1 MLPLLVLPAWIA
13 AFLIFRRVLL
23 DWREAALSACI
34 VWGIIVI
41 VLTEGLSLFHAL
53 AFVPL
58 VVVWGLIS
66 SVSLA
71 VIVRLWP
78 GNLQLKVK
86 IAGFFRQE
94 GYTAAVLVGGTC
106 LTLLAIVVAA
116 LTAPPNTW
124 DSMTYHM
131 ARVANWVDH
140 RSVRNYPTNI
150 TRQLYMGPW
159 SEFAITHLQI
169 LHGSDRFANCV
180 QYFAMLGSVV
190 GVSLLA
196 KKLGVAIRGQ
206 LLASVFCATIPMG
219 ILQASSTQTDY
230 VMAFWFLCFLC
241 FTIDLIYATTPYPRG
256 TAALAG
262 ASLGLAALTKMSALV
277 LAAPFLLWVTFALF
291 RKRRAGPVFQLAIV
305 AAVALL
311 INSGHI
317 LRNERTFGWPLGPRA
332 ETAWYMNEIHTPA
345 AVASNVIRNLA
356 VEMGVPPG
364 DEGILGGSLLTA
376 KLRIHEWTGM
386 DINDP
391 RTTFLDTRFN
401 FSPSLTMGEDDAG
414 NPLHLLL
421 AGFAMI
427 VALWNFRCNRPA
439 AVYSACIAA
448 AFLVFCGYL
457 KWQPWIARLHL
468 PLFVAAAPVFG
479 LLLSRDVF
487 RRVAPF
493 LAMLLLFVGSFYATA
508 GRERPLVGQATILSQ
523 PRTNLYFAS
532 KGAIRDPYFAAA
544 AKIARG
550 DPSRI
555 GIISGIDDWE
565 YPLRVL
571 IRARLGKDVRFEH
584 IDVQNPS
591 RYCPPELPPNRGT
604 PDEIVVIG
612 SYNPQLIP
620 VGYHSV
626 FTSNEI
632 RVFEP

>member
-13 AFLIFRRVLL
+13 AFLIFRRVLS

-71 VIVRLWP
+71 VIVRRWP
-78 GNLQLKVK
+78 GPLHLKK
-86 IAGFFRQE
+86 TFASFFRRE
-94 GYTAAVLVGGTC
+94 GLTTAVLAGGMC
-106 LTLLAIVVAA
+106 SILLAIVVAA

-140 RSVRNYPTNI
+140 RSVSDYPTNI

-159 SEFAITHLQI
+159 SEFTITHLQI

-196 KKLGVAIRGQ
+196 KKLGAATKGQ

-230 VMAFWFLCFLC
+230 VMAFWFLCFLS
-241 FTIDLIYATTPYPRG
+241 FTMDLIYATTPYPRG
-256 TAALAG
+256 AAMLVG
-262 ASLGLAALTKMSALV
+262 GSLGLAALTKMSALV
-277 LAAPFLLWVTFALF
+277 LAGPFLLWATFALF

-311 INSGHI
+311 INAGHI

-332 ETAWYMNEIHTPA
+332 ETATYMNQIHTPA
-345 AVASNVIRNLA
+345 AMASNVIRNLA
-356 VEMGVPPG
+356 VEIGAPPG

-376 KLRIHEWTGM
+376 KLRIHELTGM

-391 RTTFLDTRFN
+391 RTTFLDTRFS
-401 FSPSLTMGEDDAG
+401 FSPSLSMGEDDAG

-421 AGFAMI
+421 AGFAVV
-427 VALWNFRCNRPA
+427 VAMWNFRHNRPA
-439 AVYSACIAA
+439 ALYSACLAG

-468 PLFVAAAPVFG
+468 PLFVGAAPVFG

-487 RRVAPF
+487 RRVAP
-493 LAMLLLFVGSFYATA
+493 LVAMLLLFVGSFYAAA

-523 PRTNLYFAS
+523 PRANLYFAN

-544 AKIARG
+544 AKIAHG

-555 GIISGIDDWE
+555 GIITGVDDWE

-571 IRARLGKDVRFEH
+571 IRSHLGNEVQFEH
-584 IDVQNPS
+584 INVRNPS
-591 RYCPPELPPNRGT
+591 RNCPPELPPNRGT
-604 PDEIVVIG
+604 PEEIVVIG
-612 SYNPQLIP
+612 PYNPQLIP

-626 FTSNEI
+626 FTSTEI

>member
-1 MLPLLVLPAWIA
+1 MLPSLVLPLWIA
-13 AFLIFRRVLL
+13 AFLAFRRVFS
-23 DWREAALSACI
+23 DRREAALSASV
-34 VWGIIVI
+34 VWGVVVV
-41 VLTEGLSLFHAL
+41 VLTEALSLFHAL

-58 VVVWGLIS
+58 VVAWGLLSCI
-66 SVSLA
+66 SLA
-71 VIVRLWP
+71 IFVRLWP
-78 GNLQLKVK
+78 GTLQIKQTFT
-86 IAGFFRQE
+86 GFFREE
-94 GYTAAVLVGGTC
+94 GYTGAVLAGGMF
-106 LTLLAIVVAA
+106 LILLAIVVAA

-140 RSVRNYPTNI
+140 RSVRDYPTNI

-180 QYFAMLGSVV
+180 QYFAMLASVV

-196 KKLGVAIRGQ
+196 KKLGAASRGQ
-206 LLASVFCATIPMG
+206 MLASVFCATIPMG

-230 VMAFWFLCFLC
+230 VMSFWFLCFLT
-241 FTIDLIYATTPYPRG
+241 FAFDLIYDATPWPRG

-277 LAAPFLLWVTFALF
+277 LAGPFLVWVTFALF
-291 RKRRAGPVFQLAIV
+291 KKRRAGTVLQLAIV

-311 INSGHI
+311 INAGHI

-332 ETAWYMNEIHTPA
+332 ETATYMNQIHTPA
-345 AVASNVIRNLA
+345 AVASNVIRNLS

-364 DEGILGGSLLTA
+364 DEGVLGGSLLTA

-386 DINDP
+386 DIDDP

-401 FSPSLTMGEDDAG
+401 FSPALSMGEDDAG
-414 NPLHLLL
+414 NPLHLIL
-421 AGFAMI
+421 AGFAVV
-427 VALWNFRCNRPA
+427 VAFWNFRYNRPA
-439 AVYSACIAA
+439 AIYSACLAA

-493 LAMLLLFVGSFYATA
+493 VAMLLLFVGSFYAVE
-508 GRERPLVGQATILSQ
+508 GKERPLVSQATILAQ
-523 PRTNLYFAS
+523 PRVHLYFAS
-532 KGAIRDPYFAAA
+532 KSASRDPFIAAA
-544 AKIARG
+544 ARIARAG
-550 DPSRI
+550 PSRV
-555 GIISGIDDWE
+555 GIITGVDDWE

-571 IRARLGKDVRFEH
+571 IRARLGKDIRFEH

-604 PDEIVVIG
+604 PEEIVVIG
-612 SYNPQLIP
+612 TYNPQLIP
-620 VGYHSV
+620 LGYHSV
-626 FTSNEI
+626 FNSTEI